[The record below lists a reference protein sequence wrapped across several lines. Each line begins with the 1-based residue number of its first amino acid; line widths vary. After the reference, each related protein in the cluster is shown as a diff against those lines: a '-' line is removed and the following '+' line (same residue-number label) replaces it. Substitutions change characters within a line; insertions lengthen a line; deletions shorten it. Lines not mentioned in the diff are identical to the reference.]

1 MVATKGKRYVMNKS
15 ITIKASLMAAAVVL
29 SACSVLPKPP
39 ATATLYDLGPAI
51 SKPVDLPVG
60 KRPVMMAAITGEGLI
75 PGSTAMLYRFAQEDQ
90 QLRAYQE
97 ARWSRSIE
105 QLVGLQLRQKLEQGR
120 PVLDTEFSVSRIRTG
135 ELYPLVLR
143 VDIENFEQI
152 FKDAQQSKGVVQL
165 RATLMEPSATGDKL
179 LAQRTFVSAIDA
191 PEANAA
197 GGAQALA
204 IASRHLAEEIDNWLR
219 QYE

>member
-1 MVATKGKRYVMNKS
+1 MIAAQGKQHIMKKS
-15 ITIKASLMAAAVVL
+15 IASKAGLFVAAVLL

-60 KRPVMMAAITGEGLI
+60 KRPVMVAAITGQGLM
-75 PGSTAMLYRFAQEDQ
+75 PGSTAMLYRFVDVDQ

-97 ARWSRSIE
+97 ARWSRPIE
-105 QLVGLQLRQKLEQGR
+105 QLFGLQLRQKLEQGR
-120 PVLDTEFSVSRIRTG
+120 PILDTEFSLSRMRAG
-135 ELYPLVLR
+135 DQYPLVLR

-152 FKDAQQSKGVVQL
+152 FQNPQDSKGVVQL
-165 RATLMEPSATGDKL
+165 RATLIEPGVGGDKL

-191 PEANAA
+191 SEANAA
-197 GGAQALA
+197 GGAKALA
-204 IASRHLAEEIDNWLR
+204 EASRTLAVEIDSWLR
-219 QYE
+219 HYE

>member
-1 MVATKGKRYVMNKS
+1 MVATQGKLNSMKKS
-15 ITIKASLMAAAVVL
+15 IALKVGLLAGAVVL

-60 KRPVMMAAITGEGLI
+60 KRPVMVAAITGQGLI
-75 PGSTAMLYRFAQEDQ
+75 PGSTAMLYRFANVDQ

-97 ARWSRSIE
+97 ARWSRPIE
-105 QLVGLQLRQKLEQGR
+105 QLFGLQLRQQLEQGR
-120 PVLDTEFSVSRIRTG
+120 PVLDTEFSVTRMRAG
-135 ELYPLVLR
+135 DQYPLVLR

-152 FKDAQQSKGVVQL
+152 FQDDQHSKAVVQL
-165 RATLMEPSATGDKL
+165 RATLVEPGATGDKL

-204 IASRHLAEEIDNWLR
+204 NASRTLAGEIDRWLR
-219 QYE
+219 NYE